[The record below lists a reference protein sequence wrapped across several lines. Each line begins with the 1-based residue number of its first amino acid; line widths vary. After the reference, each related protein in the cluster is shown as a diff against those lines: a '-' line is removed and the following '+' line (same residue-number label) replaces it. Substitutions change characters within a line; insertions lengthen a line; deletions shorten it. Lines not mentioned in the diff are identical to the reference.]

1 MQAVS
6 VVRARTCSSHFVS
19 PRTPTIK
26 KARAHP
32 LTCHPSPLIAGRQYR
47 RCSVILASASS
58 AASAAAPAV
67 AGLSHAYG
75 YLMASVAFTA
85 AVVQWM
91 VFKVAKARKTAGVE
105 YPKLYA
111 EGNNAVSVKFNC
123 TQRAHQNTL
132 ENLPVFLIMQILL
145 AQAYPMFASGL
156 GVAWAVGRIVYAV
169 GYSSGDANKRLPG
182 SAISNLV
189 QFAMLGTLSFTAF
202 KVLTGRPI

>member
-1 MQAVS
+1 
-6 VVRARTCSSHFVS
+6 
-19 PRTPTIK
+19 
-26 KARAHP
+26 
-32 LTCHPSPLIAGRQYR
+32 
-47 RCSVILASASS
+47 
-58 AASAAAPAV
+58 
-67 AGLSHAYG
+67 
-75 YLMASVAFTA
+75 MASVAFTA

-91 VFKVAKARKTAGVE
+91 VFQVAKARMTAGVE

-156 GVAWAVGRIVYAV
+156 GVAWAVGRIVYAL
-169 GYSSGDANKRLPG
+169 GYSSGDAKKRLPG

-189 QFAMLGTLSFTAF
+189 QFAMLGTLGFTAF